1 MIFSCIFL
9 FLILLV
15 CSGMLFFFFGFF
27 VPALRLRY
35 DGIDELISS
44 EEYMNEEEVEIAERK
59 FLEDRDFSKACENA
73 KIPVFATIDTN
84 VIDDEKQLLERRLVY
99 NGEKSCRLFHEHYRS
114 EFLNIDCC
122 IGFGDCQ
129 LVCPQESI
137 VIHNGVAKITASCN
151 GCGKCVEVCPEG
163 LISLTSEKPSP
174 PTNDFKFWNTCYR
187 IITGR
192 R

>member
-1 MIFSCIFL
+1 MLFSCIFL
-9 FLILLV
+9 FLILFV
-15 CSGMLFFFFGFF
+15 CSGILFFFFGFF

-44 EEYMNEEEVEIAERK
+44 EEYKNEEEVEISERK
-59 FLEDRDFSKACENA
+59 QREVEEFSKACEKA
-73 KIPVFATIDTN
+73 RIPVFATVDSN
-84 VIDDEKQLLERRLVY
+84 VVDNEKNLLERRLTY
-99 NGEKSCRLFHEHYRS
+99 NGEKSCRLFFENYNS
-114 EFLNIDCC
+114 EFRNIDCC

-129 LVCPQESI
+129 KVCPQEAI
-137 VIHNGVAKITASCN
+137 VVRGGVAMITSSCN

-163 LISLTSEKPSP
+163 LISLTKEKPLP
-174 PTNDFKFWNTCYR
+174 PTSDFKFWSACYR